1 MIPAG
6 LDSTLGDDHVAL
18 VTGSTSGIG
27 REVALNL
34 AEAGATVLVHGRDE
48 TAARETVAELRG
60 ESHDFFLADF
70 GDLADVEALADRVL
84 AEYDRLDC
92 LVNNAGTWQGERH
105 LVAVPGADDVELAF
119 VVNHLAP
126 FLLTHRLADRLAA
139 TGRRRV
145 GRADGAEGGK
155 ADGEGGDSDETDAGP
170 DPARVVTV
178 SSGLHRQAEL
188 DLEAVRGSD
197 AIVGVESYSHSKL
210 ANVVFTAELSR
221 RLPETVVAN
230 CCHPGS
236 VPSTDLSRDGSLLPK
251 LGWSL
256 FGLVG
261 GLVGLTDS
269 VTDAAETPT
278 YLATAPETA
287 EFSGEYFEDRKPVP
301 PGDGALDRGVQ
312 QELWD
317 RSVAWTGVGES
328 GLVDL
333 DESSTTRPE

>member
-6 LDSTLGDDHVAL
+6 LDSALDDGDVAL

-34 AEAGATVLVHGRDE
+34 AETGATVLVHGRDE
-48 TAARETVAELRG
+48 TAARETVAELAG
-60 ESHDFFLADF
+60 EGHEYFLADF
-70 GDLADVEALADRVL
+70 GDLSDVEALADRVL

-105 LVAVPGADDVELAF
+105 FVTVPGADDVELAF

-126 FLLTHRLADRLAA
+126 FLLTHRLADRLVA
-139 TGRRRV
+139 TGERRMERV
-145 GRADGAEGGK
+145 DEEGDGD
-155 ADGEGGDSDETDAGP
+155 DGEDDEDDDGGSENAEAETGP

-178 SSGLHRQAEL
+178 SSRLHRQAEL
-188 DLEAVRGSD
+188 DLEAVRGSE
-197 AIVGVESYSHSKL
+197 AIVGVEAYSHSKL

-221 RLPETVVAN
+221 RLPGAVVAN

-236 VPSTDLSRDGSLLPK
+236 VPSTGLSRDGSLLPK

-261 GLVGLTDS
+261 GLVGVTDS

-278 YLATAPETA
+278 YLATAPEA
-287 EFSGEYFEDRKPVP
+287 ADFSGEYFEDREPVP
-301 PGDGALDRGVQ
+301 PGDGALDRDVQ
-312 QELWD
+312 RELWG
-317 RSVAWTGVGES
+317 RSVAWAGVEES
-328 GLVDL
+328 VLV
-333 DESSTTRPE
+333 E